1 MREFTSD
8 KILFEAFKN
17 DDAGAVTVI
26 FDRFFRSLCL
36 LAENITE
43 DTMAAEDIVAEAFVK
58 MYQKRIKFEGM
69 DNLKSFLFVVVRNN
83 SLTHNTTRKRHKTAH
98 DQIGRFLPDNHIPE
112 NTPLH
117 FEIMRAEI
125 LEKIYLDIENLPLQ
139 CRRISKMI
147 FLEGKTTQE
156 VAAALSISPDTVRV
170 QKARAVK
177 MLKNQLFKDPRFV
190 PLVLLI
196 LSEFLFN

>member
-1 MREFTSD
+1 MQEFTND
-8 KILFEAFKN
+8 KILFEAFIN
-17 DDAGAVTVI
+17 DDALAVTVI

-43 DTMAAEDIVAEAFVK
+43 DIMAAEDIVAEAFVK
-58 MYQKRIKFEGM
+58 MYQKKAEFEGM
-69 DNLKSFLFVVVRNN
+69 DNVKSFLFVVVRNN
-83 SLTHNTTRKRHKTAH
+83 SLTHNTTRKRHRTVH
-98 DQIGRFLPDNHIPE
+98 DQIGRFQEENHMNE
-112 NTPLH
+112 NTPMH

-125 LEKIYLDIENLPLQ
+125 LEKIYQDIENLPLQ

-156 VAAALSISPDTVRV
+156 VAAELSISPDTVRV

-177 MLKNQLFKDPRFV
+177 MLRNQLFKDPRFV
-190 PLVLLI
+190 TLMAFI
-196 LSEFLFN
+196 LAEFFL

>member
-1 MREFTSD
+1 MQEFTND
-8 KILFEAFKN
+8 KILFEAFTN
-17 DDAGAVTVI
+17 DDPLAVTVI

-36 LAENITE
+36 IAENITE

-58 MYQKRIKFEGM
+58 MYQKKAEFEGM
-69 DNLKSFLFVVVRNN
+69 DNVKSFLFVVVRNN
-83 SLTHNTTRKRHKTAH
+83 SLTHNTTRKRHRTAH
-98 DQIGRFLPDNHIPE
+98 DQIGRFQEENHMTE
-112 NTPLH
+112 NTPVH

-125 LEKIYLDIENLPLQ
+125 LEKIYRDIENLPLQ

-156 VAAALSISPDTVRV
+156 VATELSISPDTVRV

-177 MLKNQLFKDPRFV
+177 MLRNQLFKDPRFV
-190 PLVLLI
+190 SLMVFI
-196 LSEFLFN
+196 LAEFFS